1 MKVSLDA
8 GATIDP
14 ISAWHTEHV
23 YFAKLLRLL
32 RTELDVFHLGERP
45 RYELMQDIITY
56 LREYSDRYHHPREDE
71 AFRRLAKH
79 CPDLELPLARLHQEH
94 RVIAIAGETALEQI
108 NAVLDDVVVS
118 REAVEMAL
126 ATYLVYY
133 ESHVA
138 KEEADILTRAAKS
151 LTAADWNAVRDA
163 VPRGHDPVFG
173 DKPEERYRELRRQ
186 IGLEAS

>member
-1 MKVSLDA
+1 
-8 GATIDP
+8 
-14 ISAWHTEHV
+14 
-23 YFAKLLRLL
+23 
-32 RTELDVFHLGERP
+32 
-45 RYELMQDIITY
+45 MQDIITY
-56 LREYSDRYHHPREDE
+56 LRVYSDRYHHPREDE

-108 NAVLDDVVVS
+108 NAVLEDVVVS

-138 KEEADILTRAAKS
+138 KEEADILARAAKS